1 MKQYN
6 FTKKSKIFAII
17 SAVLVIAGIV
27 GLIINGGLNYG
38 IDFTG
43 GTNIQLSTK
52 TASYEINAT
61 TDEIENVVSAALGGA
76 EVQVQSLGTEALV
89 IKTVELGGYL
99 ETEEGVVAEESDVEK
114 VFAAIEAEYNVS
126 IPEEERNVT
135 TISASTSKKILAD
148 SLYAV
153 LIAVVLMLLYIT
165 VRFEFLSGVS
175 AVAGLVHN
183 IVIMIGAY
191 ALFKLPVNNSF
202 VAAVLTIVGY
212 SINNTI
218 VIFDR
223 VRENVKKEKN
233 LSYEEIADKSVSQ
246 SLARTINSSITTL
259 MTIGMLYILGVNSI
273 REFALPIIIGIVAGT
288 YSSIFLCAPLWVKMK
303 EGAKKLRSKRALSKK
318 APGKKKYVGAPKKED
333 K

>member
-17 SAVLVIAGIV
+17 SLVLVVAGIV

-52 TASYEINAT
+52 TESYEIAAT
-61 TDEIENVVSAALGGA
+61 TDEIENVVKEALGGA
-76 EVQVQSLGTEALV
+76 EVQVQSMGTEALV
-89 IKTVELGGYL
+89 IKTEELGGYIA
-99 ETEEGVVAEESDVEK
+99 EDGTEGEEMTEVEK
-114 VFAAIEAEYNVS
+114 VFAAIEAEYGVS

-135 TISASTSKKILAD
+135 TISASTSKEILGD
-148 SLYAV
+148 SLYAIA
-153 LIAVVLMLLYIT
+153 IAVILMLLYIT
-165 VRFEFLSGVS
+165 VRFEFLSGAS
-175 AVAGLVHN
+175 AVIGLIHN
-183 IVIMIGAY
+183 ILIMIGAY
-191 ALFKLPVNNSF
+191 ALFRLPVNNSF

-223 VRENVKKEKN
+223 VRENVKKDRK

-259 MTIGMLYILGVNSI
+259 LTIGMLYILGVNSI

-303 EGAKKLRSKRALSKK
+303 MAFSKK
-318 APGKKKYVGAPKKED
+318 KK
-333 K
+333 

>member
-17 SAVLVIAGIV
+17 SLVLIVAGIV

-43 GTNIQLSTK
+43 GSNIQLSTK
-52 TASYEINAT
+52 TESYEINAT
-61 TDEIENVVSAALGGA
+61 TDEIEDIVSEALGGA
-76 EVQVQSLGTEALV
+76 EVQVQSMGTEALV
-89 IKTVELGGYL
+89 IKTVELGGYIA
-99 ETEEGVVAEESDVEK
+99 EDGTEGEEMTDVEK
-114 VFAAIEAEYNVS
+114 VFAAIEAEYGVS

-135 TISASTSKKILAD
+135 TISASTSKEILGD
-148 SLYAV
+148 SLYAIV
-153 LIAVVLMLLYIT
+153 IAVVLMLLYIT
-165 VRFEFLSGVS
+165 VRFEFLSGAA
-175 AVAGLVHN
+175 AVIGLIHN

-191 ALFKLPVNNSF
+191 ALFRLPVNNSF

-223 VRENVKKEKN
+223 VRENVKKERK
-233 LSYEEIADKSVSQ
+233 LSYEEVADKSVNQ

-259 MTIGMLYILGVNSI
+259 LTIGMLYILGVNSI

-303 EGAKKLRSKRALSKK
+303 MAFSKK
-318 APGKKKYVGAPKKED
+318 KK
-333 K
+333 